1 MKLHSN
7 YSFGGILMGKAW
19 NTNLCV
25 RIAKAILVLSFA
37 VFATLVVFGNVTD
50 YNTNFQFVKHVLS
63 MDQTFNDD
71 IMYRAI
77 TNETL
82 QHIGYIFIICV
93 EAFIMISCWIG
104 GISMLRQIRS
114 SQVQFNEAKKWGI
127 IGFTAGLAVW
137 FLGFQAIAGE
147 WFGMWMNEDWNGI
160 PDATRLTLFLLG
172 ALIFLTMRNDDLPSD

>member
-1 MKLHSN
+1 MFK
-7 YSFGGILMGKAW
+7 
-19 NTNLCV
+19 NLGTHTSI
-25 RIAKAILVLSFA
+25 RLAKAFLVLSFA

-50 YNTNFQFVKHVLS
+50 YHTNFEFVTHVLS
-63 MDQTFNDD
+63 MDQTFNDG

-82 QHIGYIFIICV
+82 HHIGYVFIILV
-93 EAFIMISCWIG
+93 EAFIMLSCWIG
-104 GISMLRQIRS
+104 GIQMLRHINDDTRAFHKS
-114 SQVQFNEAKKWGI
+114 KKWGI
-127 IGFTAGLAVW
+127 IGLTAGLMVW

-172 ALIFLTMRNDDLPSD
+172 TLIFVSLRNDDIAE